1 MAHHSPAAFNLTVT
15 DFAISG
21 EIEFV
26 EMRNPHSVIEL
37 RVANDDGS
45 TTQWDIEFSSVNLLL
60 RRGWDFERIKA
71 GDRVTCIGNPSAT
84 GRVGDVHVVH
94 RARRRHRVRTM
105 SAQGAGARH
114 VAYRLAAALAVTLAS
129 RAMSLQRRT
138 LRSPESGCPTRVAAN
153 ASRRNH
159 LSPPKDDASLP
170 TGAPAMTPSR
180 TIPESSAKRRA
191 CRRWRSAAPTT
202 PSKSS

>member
-1 MAHHSPAAFNLTVT
+1 MRTAILAGPALALMLLSAPRSMAHHSPAAFNLTVT

-45 TTQWDIEFSSVNLLL
+45 TTHWDIEFSSVNLLL

-84 GRVGDVHVVH
+84 GRSEMYMWSIV
-94 RARRRHRVRTM
+94 
-105 SAQGAGARH
+105 
-114 VAYRLAAALAVTLAS
+114 LADGTEFG
-129 RAMSLQRRT
+129 R
-138 LRSPESGCPTRVAAN
+138 
-153 ASRRNH
+153 
-159 LSPPKDDASLP
+159 
-170 TGAPAMTPSR
+170 
-180 TIPESSAKRRA
+180 
-191 CRRWRSAAPTT
+191 
-202 PSKSS
+202 